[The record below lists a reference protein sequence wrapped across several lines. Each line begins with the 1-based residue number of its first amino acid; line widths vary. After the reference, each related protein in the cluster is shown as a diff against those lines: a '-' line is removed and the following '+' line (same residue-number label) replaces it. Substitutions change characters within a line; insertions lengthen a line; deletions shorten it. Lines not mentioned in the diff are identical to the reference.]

1 MGSTIQTSI
10 AKAADLATDAAEC
23 QSCHSRI
30 DTKLCPTEVDNYSGY
45 GFAFPACNASTK
57 TTIQGLIE
65 FLIHHHGIPGNIF
78 SDQGPHF
85 TAREVQQWAH
95 DHGIHVSRH
104 PEATRR
110 IERWNGLL
118 NTQQC
123 QLGGSSLDGWTGFSR
138 GSICFESV
146 SNMRYGFSHA
156 RIHRSRNQGVE
167 KGRGPL
173 SPLVTH

>member
-1 MGSTIQTSI
+1 MAPFPRVTRQLPGGRLTTLDHFLHG
-10 AKAADLATDAAEC
+10 K
-23 QSCHSRI
+23 
-30 DTKLCPTEVDNYSGY
+30 DNVLFLVEYTYSGY

>member
-10 AKAADLATDAAEC
+10 AKAADLATDADEC

-85 TAREVQQWAH
+85 TAREVQPMNPRVQPQRSGPMTMESMFPA
-95 DHGIHVSRH
+95 I
-104 PEATRR
+104 
-110 IERWNGLL
+110 LK
-118 NTQQC
+118 
-123 QLGGSSLDGWTGFSR
+123 QLGG
-138 GSICFESV
+138 
-146 SNMRYGFSHA
+146 
-156 RIHRSRNQGVE
+156 
-167 KGRGPL
+167 
-173 SPLVTH
+173 